1 MRDGEQQT
9 GVILSKD
16 EKIRIAE
23 GLAEAG
29 VHRIEAGMPIVSP
42 SDNEAIKE
50 IVKRNLGPQI
60 FSFARCMKEDVKRAI
75 DTGVNGVV
83 MEIPSS
89 KHMVELAYR
98 WPMEK
103 AIETSIEATK
113 FAHDNG
119 LEVVFFPIDF
129 SRAELKWAI
138 DLIEKVGQG
147 RPHGRAG
154 AGRHLRRLS
163 PHAMKYF
170 VTQVQSRI
178 KKRLE
183 AHFHQDFGMGVA
195 NTIMALSLGVE
206 VMHTTV
212 LGIGERS
219 GNAPMEDVVMAL
231 KTMYGVDV
239 GIDTTKLTP
248 LANLVQRLTGVVV
261 PTNKAIVGSGLYQIE
276 SGIIASWFKNCG
288 EKYATELF
296 PIRWSAVGQPP
307 AEVVMGKGSGIDSV
321 NMWLQRRRHAGVG
334 RGRHEGAAGGQG
346 LFAEEQEDAHA
357 RPSSAIWRARRSGGR
372 SRRRSRAALS
382 RLRRTTA
389 KPRATSPGFLF
400 SLTLAGRGLAPS
412 KPIPSSDTACRRM
425 MRPPTASAPAKM
437 RGTAWRYR
445 PQGAIMQRIARPVRV
460 PWGYRN
466 QFKVAPRN
474 AAPI

>member
-1 MRDGEQQT
+1 MANPTPWKTNDWFVSEWNYAPEVTKEFKFAKNIKIHDVSLRDGEQQT

-23 GLAEAG
+23 ALAEAG

-42 SDNEAIKE
+42 SDNAAIKE

-60 FSFARCMKEDVKRAI
+60 FSFARCMKEDVQRAI

-89 KHMVELAYR
+89 KHMVDLAYR

-103 AIETSIEATK
+103 AIETSIEATS
-113 FAHDNG
+113 FAHKNG

-129 SRAELKWAI
+129 SRAELNWAL
-138 DLIEKVGQG
+138 DLITKVGKEG
-147 RPHGRAG
+147 HMDALALVDTFGV
-154 AGRHLRRLS
+154 LS

-170 VTQVQSRI
+170 VTEVQKRI
-178 KKRLE
+178 SKRLE

-219 GNAPMEDVVMAL
+219 GNAPMEEIVMAL

-261 PTNKAIVGSGLYQIE
+261 PSNKAIVGSGLYQIE

-288 EKYATELF
+288 EKNATELF

-321 NMWLQRRRHAGVG
+321 NMWLKDVG
-334 RGRHEGAAGGQG
+334 MQVSE
-346 LFAEEQEDAHA
+346 EDAMKVLQAVKLHSLNNKKMLTHA
-357 RPSSAIWRARRSGGR
+357 EFRDVA
-372 SRRRSRAALS
+372 
-382 RLRRTTA
+382 
-389 KPRATSPGFLF
+389 RATL
-400 SLTLAGRGLAPS
+400 GR
-412 KPIPSSDTACRRM
+412 T
-425 MRPPTASAPAKM
+425 
-437 RGTAWRYR
+437 
-445 PQGAIMQRIARPVRV
+445 QQ
-460 PWGYRN
+460 
-466 QFKVAPRN
+466 
-474 AAPI
+474 AAE

>member
-1 MRDGEQQT
+1 MTATPWKTNDWFVSEWNYAPEVTKDFKFAKNIKIHDVTLRDGEQQT
-9 GVILSKD
+9 GIILSKD

-23 GLAEAG
+23 ALAEAG

-42 SDNEAIKE
+42 SDNAAIKE

-60 FSFARCMKEDVKRAI
+60 FSFARCMKEDVQRAI

-89 KHMVELAYR
+89 KHMVDLAYR

-103 AIETSIEATK
+103 AIETSIEATN
-113 FAHDNG
+113 FAHKNG

-129 SRAELKWAI
+129 SRAELKWAL
-138 DLIEKVGQG
+138 DLIEKVGKEG
-147 RPHGRAG
+147 HMDALALVDTFGV
-154 AGRHLRRLS
+154 LS

-170 VTQVQSRI
+170 VTQVQTRI
-178 KKRLE
+178 PKRLE

-219 GNAPMEDVVMAL
+219 GNAPMEEIVMAL

-239 GIDTTKLTP
+239 GIDCTKLTP

-276 SGIIASWFKNCG
+276 FGHHRVVVQ
-288 EKYATELF
+288 EL
-296 PIRWSAVGQPP
+296 RREERHRAVPDP
-307 AEVVMGKGSGIDSV
+307 
-321 NMWLQRRRHAGVG
+321 LVG
-334 RGRHEGAAGGQG
+334 GRSAAGGGGDGQG
-346 LFAEEQEDAHA
+346 QRHQLGQHVAASDVGMQVSEEDAMKVLQAVKLHSLKNKKMLSHA
-357 RPSSAIWRARRSGGR
+357 EFRDVA
-372 SRRRSRAALS
+372 
-382 RLRRTTA
+382 
-389 KPRATSPGFLF
+389 RATL
-400 SLTLAGRGLAPS
+400 GR
-412 KPIPSSDTACRRM
+412 T
-425 MRPPTASAPAKM
+425 
-437 RGTAWRYR
+437 
-445 PQGAIMQRIARPVRV
+445 QQ
-460 PWGYRN
+460 
-466 QFKVAPRN
+466 
-474 AAPI
+474 AAE

>member
-1 MRDGEQQT
+1 MANPTPWKTNDWFVSEWNYAPEVTKDFKFAKNIKIHDVTLRDGEQQT
-9 GVILSKD
+9 GIILSKD

-23 GLAEAG
+23 ALAEAG

-42 SDNEAIKE
+42 SDNAAIKE

-60 FSFARCMKEDVKRAI
+60 FSFCRCMKEDVQRAI

-89 KHMVELAYR
+89 KHMVDLAYR

-103 AIETSIEATK
+103 AIETSIEATA
-113 FAHDNG
+113 FAHKNG

-138 DLIEKVGQG
+138 DLIEKVGKEG
-147 RPHGRAG
+147 HMDALALVDTFGV
-154 AGRHLRRLS
+154 LS

-219 GNAPMEDVVMAL
+219 GNAPMEEIVMAL

-239 GIDTTKLTP
+239 GIDTTKLTS

-288 EKYATELF
+288 DKNATELF

-321 NMWLQRRRHAGVG
+321 NMWLQDVG
-334 RGRHEGAAGGQG
+334 MQVSE
-346 LFAEEQEDAHA
+346 EDAMKVLQATKLYSLNNKKMLSHA
-357 RPSSAIWRARRSGGR
+357 EFRDLARSVLGKTQAQAQ
-372 SRRRSRAALS
+372 AAE
-382 RLRRTTA
+382 
-389 KPRATSPGFLF
+389 
-400 SLTLAGRGLAPS
+400 
-412 KPIPSSDTACRRM
+412 
-425 MRPPTASAPAKM
+425 
-437 RGTAWRYR
+437 
-445 PQGAIMQRIARPVRV
+445 
-460 PWGYRN
+460 
-466 QFKVAPRN
+466 
-474 AAPI
+474 

>member
-1 MRDGEQQT
+1 MATATPWKTNDWFVSEWNYAPEVTKDFKFAKNIKIHDVTLRDGEQQT
-9 GVILSKD
+9 GIILSKD

-42 SDNEAIKE
+42 SDNDAIKE

-60 FSFARCMKEDVKRAI
+60 FSFARCMKEDVKRAV
-75 DTGVNGVV
+75 DTGVNGIV

-89 KHMVELAYR
+89 KHMLELAYR
-98 WPMEK
+98 WPLEK
-103 AIETSIEATK
+103 AIETSVEATK

-129 SRAELKWAI
+129 SRAEIKWAL
-138 DLIEKVGQG
+138 DLIEKVGKEG
-147 RPHGRAG
+147 HMDALALVDTFGVV
-154 AGRHLRRLS
+154 S
-163 PHAMKYF
+163 PHAMQYF
-170 VTQVQSRI
+170 VKQVQARI
-178 KKRLE
+178 PKRLE

-231 KTMYGVDV
+231 KTMYGVDC

-261 PTNKAIVGSGLYQIE
+261 PSNKAIVGSGLYQIE

-288 EKYATELF
+288 EKNATELF

-307 AEVVMGKGSGIDSV
+307 AEIVMGKGSGIDSV
-321 NMWLQRRRHAGVG
+321 NAWLRDVG
-334 RGRHEGAAGGQG
+334 MQVSE
-346 LFAEEQEDAHA
+346 EDAMKVLQAVKLHSLKNKKMLSHA
-357 RPSSAIWRARRSGGR
+357 EFRDLA
-372 SRRRSRAALS
+372 
-382 RLRRTTA
+382 
-389 KPRATSPGFLF
+389 RATL
-400 SLTLAGRGLAPS
+400 GR
-412 KPIPSSDTACRRM
+412 T
-425 MRPPTASAPAKM
+425 KM
-437 RGTAWRYR
+437 
-445 PQGAIMQRIARPVRV
+445 
-460 PWGYRN
+460 
-466 QFKVAPRN
+466 
-474 AAPI
+474 AAE

>member
-1 MRDGEQQT
+1 MANTPWKTNDWFVSEWNYAPEVTKDFKFAKNIKIHDVSLRDGEQQT
-9 GVILSKD
+9 GVILSRD

-23 GLAEAG
+23 ALAEAG

-42 SDNEAIKE
+42 SDNDAIKE

-60 FSFARCMKEDVKRAI
+60 FSFARCMKEDVQRAI

-89 KHMVELAYR
+89 KHMVDLAYR

-103 AIETSIEATK
+103 AIETSIEATS
-113 FAHDNG
+113 FAHKNG

-138 DLIEKVGQG
+138 DLIEKVGKEG
-147 RPHGRAG
+147 HMDALALVDTFGV
-154 AGRHLRRLS
+154 LS

-170 VTQVQSRI
+170 VTEVQKRI
-178 KKRLE
+178 PKRLE

-219 GNAPMEDVVMAL
+219 GNAPMEEIVMAL

-239 GIDTTKLTP
+239 GIDCTKLTP

-261 PTNKAIVGSGLYQIE
+261 PSNKAIVGSGLYQIE

-288 EKYATELF
+288 EANATELF

-307 AEVVMGKGSGIDSV
+307 AEVVMGKGSGIDSI
-321 NMWLQRRRHAGVG
+321 NMWLQDVG
-334 RGRHEGAAGGQG
+334 MQVSE
-346 LFAEEQEDAHA
+346 EDAMKVLQAVKLH
-357 RPSSAIWRARRSGGR
+357 
-372 SRRRSRAALS
+372 
-382 RLRRTTA
+382 
-389 KPRATSPGFLF
+389 
-400 SLTLAGRGLAPS
+400 SLTNKKMLSKAEFREVARKTLGR
-412 KPIPSSDTACRRM
+412 T
-425 MRPPTASAPAKM
+425 
-437 RGTAWRYR
+437 
-445 PQGAIMQRIARPVRV
+445 QQ
-460 PWGYRN
+460 
-466 QFKVAPRN
+466 
-474 AAPI
+474 AAE